1 MLRQFELVE
10 RVKTYDPNADED
22 ALDRAY
28 VYAVKK
34 HGSQLRASGDPYF
47 SHPVEVAGILTNF
60 KLDAASIITGLLH
73 DVVEDTGTS
82 LDEIRELFGDEVATL
97 VDGVTKLSRI
107 ELRSSSAA
115 NKQAENFRKFV
126 VAMSTDIRVLLIKL
140 ADRLHNMRTLE
151 FIKSEDKRRRIA
163 LETAE
168 IYAPLSGRIGMQ
180 EIKTE
185 LDDLAFEQLHPDSR
199 TSIIA
204 RLEYLRTKGGDIVPN
219 TINKIKETLKE
230 SGIDCIVHGREK
242 TPYSIWQ
249 KMQNQNINFE
259 QVADIIAF
267 RIIVK
272 TVEECYLALGAIHT
286 KYTSVG
292 NDKIKDYISGPKPNG
307 YQSLHTTVI
316 GPFREPIEV
325 QIRTE
330 EMHEIS
336 EKGVAA
342 HWVYKQGN
350 SKNKED
356 KKQFRWL
363 RELLEILEHA
373 SDPEEFLENTK
384 LEMFHEQV
392 FCFTPN
398 GDLITLPKGSTPV
411 DFAYAVHSQ
420 VGNRCVGAK
429 INGIIANLRTDLQNG
444 DQVEILTSKQ
454 QKPSPEWE
462 TFVVTGKAKANIKK
476 FTRAAKRSNYI
487 DQGRQNIYR
496 AFRKAS
502 KEYSDK
508 LLKDV
513 PQKFNLET
521 IDDLF
526 ASIGEGSTTAN
537 EVINQLFPEEKPSRV
552 SRVMEQIK
560 RVSTSKRF
568 LRKKK
573 KSEHHDSVP
582 ISGVMTGMSIHL
594 AKCCHP
600 IPGDK
605 IAGIITTGKG
615 VTIHAIDCPILE
627 RFKDAPERWLDVQW
641 KKTTEETFLTCRLKV
656 ILENA
661 LDSIPVLSTIIAQN
675 EGNITNIIF
684 GNSGDLD
691 YHEVSIDIEVQN
703 TQHLSTIIA
712 ALRAE
717 TLVNS
722 VERIRK

>member
-10 RVKTYDPNADED
+10 RVKAYDPNTDED

-47 SHPVEVAGILTNF
+47 SHPVEVAGILTKF
-60 KLDAASIITGLLH
+60 KLDTASIITGLLH
-73 DVVEDTGTS
+73 DVVEDTDTP
-82 LDEIRELFGDEVATL
+82 LDEIKDLFGEEVAIL

-107 ELRSSSAA
+107 ELRSSQ

-140 ADRLHNMRTLE
+140 ADRLHNMRTLH
-151 FIKSEDKRRRIA
+151 FIDSEDKRRRIA

-168 IYAPLSGRIGMQ
+168 IYAPLAGRIGMQ
-180 EIKTE
+180 EIKAE

-199 TSIIA
+199 TSILA
-204 RLEYLRTKGGDIVPN
+204 RLEYLRTKGGDIVPR
-219 TINKIKETLKE
+219 TLEKIKETIKE
-230 SGIDCIVHGREK
+230 SGIDCVVHGREK
-242 TPYSIWQ
+242 SPYSIWQ

-259 QVADIIAF
+259 QIADIIAF

-272 TVEECYLALGAIHT
+272 TVEECYLALGAIHA

-292 NDKIKDYISGPKPNG
+292 NDKIKDYISAPKPNG

-316 GPFREPIEV
+316 GPYREPIEI

-342 HWVYKQGN
+342 HWVYKQGDGT
-350 SKNKED
+350 KIQED
-356 KKQFRWL
+356 KKQYKWL

-373 SDPEEFLENTK
+373 TDPEDFLENTK

-429 INGIIANLRTDLQNG
+429 INGIIANLRTHLKNG

-476 FTRAAKRSNYI
+476 FTRIAQRTNFI
-487 DQGRQNIYR
+487 DQGRQNVYR

-502 KEYSDK
+502 EEYSDK
-508 LLKDV
+508 KLKDI
-513 PQKFNLET
+513 PAKFKLET

-526 ASIGEGSTTAN
+526 AAIGEGAITAN
-537 EVINQLFPEEKPSRV
+537 EVMNELFPQQKPSRV

-560 RVSTSKRF
+560 KVGKNKAF
-568 LRKKK
+568 LKKK
-573 KSEHHDSVP
+573 KKRDTSDNIP

-641 KKTTEETFLTCRLKV
+641 KKTTEETFLTCKLKV
-656 ILENA
+656 ILENTM
-661 LDSIPVLSTIIAQN
+661 DSIAVLSTIIAQN
-675 EGNITNIIF
+675 EGNITNISF
-684 GNSGDLD
+684 GNHKDKD
-691 YHEVSIDIEVQN
+691 YHDISIDIEVQN

-712 ALRAE
+712 NLRAE
-717 TLVNS
+717 SIINS